1 MGGGGPGRGWG
12 PAWAGPVA
20 GAGRGGGGGAGRRG
34 WGRAPRGRGR
44 GGACA
49 EHFLVCPRDRRGS
62 AARPA
67 ARGSVCSVSRC
78 PRCRLSERV
87 SRQRRPAATCPAL
100 GAPFPVPREA
110 PRRVSSPVAGH
121 EQREAGR
128 QEPRASRAARSLKG
142 PAQIGAAAA
151 SFLARQ
157 SFPPAAAGIAA
168 APSRAAGGG
177 LRAGVVHEPPAGPR
191 PREPAP

>member
-1 MGGGGPGRGWG
+1 MAGAASGRGRSGAGLGAGVGGP
-12 PAWAGPVA
+12 
-20 GAGRGGGGGAGRRG
+20 GGGGGAGRRG

-62 AARPA
+62 AARPP

-110 PRRVSSPVAGH
+110 PRRVFSPVAGH

-142 PAQIGAAAA
+142 PAQIADRGRRRLL
-151 SFLARQ
+151 SR
-157 SFPPAAAGIAA
+157 PPELSSRCRRDR
-168 APSRAAGGG
+168 SRAKPGGG
-177 LRAGVVHEPPAGPR
+177 WRAARGGR
-191 PREPAP
+191 S